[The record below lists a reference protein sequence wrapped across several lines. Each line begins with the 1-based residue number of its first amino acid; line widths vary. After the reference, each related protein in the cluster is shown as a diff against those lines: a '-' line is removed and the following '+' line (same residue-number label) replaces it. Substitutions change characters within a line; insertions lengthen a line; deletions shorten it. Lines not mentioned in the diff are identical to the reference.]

1 MRAFLE
7 DRIARGAASNTALY
21 FGCRSAKADLYYA
34 EEWEAMRQRGAMIEV
49 AASRDQESKI
59 YVQDLIKRDKVLIQ
73 EWIENRRGHVYISGS
88 VGPIHCHSRFF
99 ADLYSSSNAMPK
111 EVRAAI
117 AWCLTSEGAGRLT
130 MDEAEAFVEEMFEDG
145 RGGEESW

>member
-7 DRIARGAASNTALY
+7 YRISQGAASNTILY

-34 EEWEAMRQRGAMIEV
+34 DKWEAMRKQGVRVEV

-59 YVQDLIKRDKVLIQ
+59 YVQDLIKRDRALIQ
-73 EWIENRRGHVYISGS
+73 DWVQQQRGHVYISGL
-88 VGPIHCHSRFF
+88 VAIRITLLLLMQCR
-99 ADLYSSSNAMPK
+99 SSNAMPK
-111 EVRAAI
+111 EVRASI
-117 AWCLTSEGAGRLT
+117 AWCLTSEGAGT
-130 MDEAEAFVEEMFEDG
+130 MTEEEAGAFVEEMFEDG